1 MKNVLVLGSAGQI
14 GLSLVQQ
21 LKKENYNVIEFDIF
35 SNPNQDLRI
44 ENILDDIL
52 PNVDFVFFMAFDV
65 GGSIYL
71 KQYQNTYEFIDNNV
85 KLMSNTFDSLK
96 KFNSKFI
103 FASSQMSDMSF
114 STYGVLKKVGEIYT
128 NVLGGVITTFWNVYG
143 YEPDLNKSHVI
154 TDFILMAKNLNKID
168 MKTDGSESRQFLYS
182 DDCCEC
188 LINLMKTYNNID
200 RTKNLH
206 VASFKWNTIAEVADI
221 VSSEFNN
228 CPVIKSENKDTIQ
241 KDSKYEPDPYILNF
255 WEPRTTLVDGI
266 KEVIKKIQI
275 NNG

>member
-1 MKNVLVLGSAGQI
+1 MKNILVLGSAGQI
-14 GLSLVQQ
+14 GLSMTQQ

-35 SNPNQDLRI
+35 NNFNQDLRV

-52 PNVDFVFFMAFDV
+52 LNIDFVFFLAFDV

-71 KQYQNTYEFIDNNV
+71 KQYQNTYEFINNNI

-103 FASSQMSDMSF
+103 FASSQMSNMSF
-114 STYGVLKKVGEIYT
+114 SSYGLLKKLGEMYT
-128 NVLGGVITTFWNVYG
+128 EVLGGVITKFWNVYG

-154 TDFILMAKNLNKID
+154 TDFILMAKNENKIT

-188 LINLMKTYNNID
+188 LIKLMNRYNQID

-206 VASFKWNTIAEVADI
+206 ISSFKWSTVSDIAEI

-228 CPVIKSENKDTIQ
+228 CEIIKSNLKDTIQ

-255 WEPRTTLVDGI
+255 WTSKTSLKDGI
-266 KEVIKKIQI
+266 NKIIKQY
-275 NNG
+275 